1 MLMLITDARTPV
13 QPRNVARLP
22 LLKALTSVRFFA
34 ALHVALYHFVR
45 PFELWGFLAPVMRA
59 GYVGVSFFFLLS
71 GYILTYSHAAEYE
84 AGLGSARRFWI
95 ARVARIYPVYLLSML
110 VAAVFKFSDFLAPKH
125 ILAYVADLLMVQSWS
140 IHLVAFF
147 HITAWSLSVEA
158 FFYLVFPFLILR
170 MRPRSALQGWLTVGG
185 MWALAMAAPAV
196 GLHLYPQAARDGELD
211 NTLRG
216 AAMIFSIKRIPFY
229 ALPEFLAGVSLC
241 WLFLR
246 FKPHARLS
254 APLALAGLAGMV
266 TGLFFSA
273 YLPAVMLHNGLLI
286 PFYALLLLGIS
297 YPNWISRLLSA
308 PWLMLLGE
316 ASFSLYLVHF
326 LFNDFVRVV
335 FHAGETKLDAL
346 WKMAIIIPISIVL
359 HLRVERPGRRMI
371 LGWWAEREPAKQSGA
386 SAQDVAA

>member
-1 MLMLITDARTPV
+1 MLVTDPRTPV

-45 PFELWGFLAPVMRA
+45 PFALWGFLAPVMRV
-59 GYVGVSFFFLLS
+59 GYVGVSFFFFLS

-84 AGLGSARRFWI
+84 AGLGSAKRFWM

-110 VAAVFKFSDFLAPKH
+110 MVAVVKFSDFLEPKH
-125 ILAYVADLLMVQSWS
+125 IVAYVADLLMVQSWS
-140 IHLVAFF
+140 IRLVTFF
-147 HITAWSLSVEA
+147 HSTAWSLSVEA

-170 MRPRSALQGWLTVGG
+170 MRPRSSLQGWLAVGV
-185 MWALAMAAPAV
+185 MWALAMAAPVV
-196 GLHLYPQAARDGELD
+196 GLHLYPQAARDAELD

-216 AAMIFSIKRIPFY
+216 AATIFSIKRIPCY
-229 ALPEFLAGVSLC
+229 ALPEFAAGISLG

-246 FKPHARLS
+246 FKPNPRLS
-254 APLALAGLAGMV
+254 APLALAGLTGM
-266 TGLFFSA
+266 GIALFYSA

-286 PFYALLLLGIS
+286 PFYAPLLLGIS

-316 ASFSLYLVHF
+316 ASFSLYLIHF
-326 LFNDFVRVV
+326 AFNDTVKGL
-335 FHAGETKLDAL
+335 FHAGETKLDAV
-346 WKMAIIIPISIVL
+346 WKLAIVIPVSIAL
-359 HLRVERPGRRMI
+359 HLGIERPGRRII
-371 LGWWAEREPAKQSGA
+371 LRWWTERQAARGSGA
-386 SAQDVAA
+386 STQDAVVSA